1 MNTNSTQ
8 TTTPIIVSSLED
20 ALENKKI
27 SQKTYDRVK
36 VAKDY
41 IERKYKSKKYELH
54 EKQAEWEMLIGKI
67 KELGLEDLDANK
79 IKKEIL
85 KKDAEDLR
93 LKRGKLYI
101 SNYKPICIIGK
112 GAFGE
117 VRVCEDLINKEIV
130 AVKKLKKEEM
140 FDKREIFHVKAEKE
154 VLSEF
159 KNEWIVNLKATFQD
173 EENLYFIME
182 FLEGGDLM
190 NLLMLKDI
198 ITEDEAAFYIAE
210 TLLALETIHKKNI
223 IHRDIKPDNILISSN
238 GHIKISD
245 FGLCKMVDFELF
257 SEKEKLKKEIKER
270 EKDEKETKE
279 SSFETNNGIGLGFKL
294 NAKKKFEIT
303 SDSKGKNYKE
313 YKRLWANS
321 TVGTPDY
328 IAPEVFKKAGYGPE
342 VDYWSLGIML
352 YEMLIGY
359 PPFFSDSATETC
371 KKILNWKENLSFP
384 SKPIISH
391 QAKDLILRLVTNREI
406 RIGKENIDEIKSHP
420 FFSKIDFQKIKS
432 TIPPFI
438 PECDLSNPGKYF
450 DSFDEEEPF
459 IPISGQIREKVKE
472 EKLKEI
478 NKLFVGFGYRC
489 SDEKNNIIAALEVL
503 DSLNENN
510 LISSKGMF
518 NSQQQIIEEQSE
530 CIDGDETINNERV
543 ITEIKVNNDY
553 EINDH
558 KKCKEKQFGE
568 NKYEDSNKDQNEKKI
583 IYINK
588 DKYNKHYNKSC
599 DDAIEKSVI
608 SQNNINNKLINKKKD
623 DLNIKLN
630 NNSNINNNI
639 NALNSQVNK
648 QGTVSNYLSKPVN
661 KSNNQ
666 IIILN
671 KVNQQQQ
678 IQIQSQ
684 QPQQQFVNKIKS
696 TSQIKSSQLKSSFS
710 SSKNNQKLLLSPK
723 NLTKK
728 IEIEI
733 YDDEVNNKRRN
744 HLTSSYQVNP
754 NNKPNTQKIKAQSF
768 VNSQVINLNNQSQGL
783 TQINHITNIYNI
795 NKIDILNN
803 RVNISSANSNKLV
816 TNKVNYNKNNISHQV
831 KFQNSNNKIVK

>member
-1 MNTNSTQ
+1 MDLSSELQKLLKDKVITN
-8 TTTPIIVSSLED
+8 
-20 ALENKKI
+20 
-27 SQKTYDRVK
+27 KTIDRLF
-36 VAKDY
+36 VAKNY
-41 IERKYKSKKYELH
+41 IEKKYKMKKELET
-54 EKQAEWEMLIGKI
+54 EKRKEWEMFNEKLDDLEISNTEKKLI
-67 KELGLEDLDANK
+67 KEDV
-79 IKKEIL
+79 IKKESEIL
-85 KKDAEDLR
+85 RESRKKMTIYD
-93 LKRGKLYI
+93 YQ
-101 SNYKPICIIGK
+101 PIKIIGK

-117 VRVCEDLINKEIV
+117 VRVCQDLINKEID

-328 IAPEVFKKAGYGPE
+328 IAPEVFKKTGYGPE

-459 IPISGQIREKVKE
+459 IPIPG
-472 EKLKEI
+472 
-478 NKLFVGFGYRC
+478 
-489 SDEKNNIIAALEVL
+489 
-503 DSLNENN
+503 
-510 LISSKGMF
+510 
-518 NSQQQIIEEQSE
+518 
-530 CIDGDETINNERV
+530 
-543 ITEIKVNNDY
+543 
-553 EINDH
+553 
-558 KKCKEKQFGE
+558 
-568 NKYEDSNKDQNEKKI
+568 
-583 IYINK
+583 
-588 DKYNKHYNKSC
+588 
-599 DDAIEKSVI
+599 
-608 SQNNINNKLINKKKD
+608 
-623 DLNIKLN
+623 
-630 NNSNINNNI
+630 
-639 NALNSQVNK
+639 
-648 QGTVSNYLSKPVN
+648 
-661 KSNNQ
+661 
-666 IIILN
+666 
-671 KVNQQQQ
+671 
-678 IQIQSQ
+678 
-684 QPQQQFVNKIKS
+684 
-696 TSQIKSSQLKSSFS
+696 
-710 SSKNNQKLLLSPK
+710 
-723 NLTKK
+723 
-728 IEIEI
+728 
-733 YDDEVNNKRRN
+733 
-744 HLTSSYQVNP
+744 
-754 NNKPNTQKIKAQSF
+754 
-768 VNSQVINLNNQSQGL
+768 
-783 TQINHITNIYNI
+783 
-795 NKIDILNN
+795 
-803 RVNISSANSNKLV
+803 
-816 TNKVNYNKNNISHQV
+816 
-831 KFQNSNNKIVK
+831 